1 MPMLKKTSGLIG
13 LLTIILLLFVAPLA
27 LGADRVL
34 LMPTADVSGTPLELE
49 YSYYRGQSI
58 VDLTAGLYP
67 GFKVG
72 IRQEFNG
79 SFFATAKVAV
89 LTEDAKRPGLALG
102 GELSTAG
109 QHVYAVFS
117 KQLGRPDLRGHA
129 GLGTG
134 RYSRGMAGV
143 TLLLNP
149 VMVKSKQGLAFP
161 ATTLGAEYDGAG
173 INAGLALQFSPEF
186 GGYLALTGGSGLGF
200 GFNYR
205 TEF

>member
-1 MPMLKKTSGLIG
+1 M
-13 LLTIILLLFVAPLA
+13 APLA

-79 SFFATAKVAV
+79 SFSATAKVAV

-134 RYSRGMAGV
+134 RYSRGGMAGV

-149 VMVKSKQGLAFP
+149 VMVKSKQGGLAFP
-161 ATTLGAEYDGAG
+161 ATTLGGAEYDGAG
-173 INAGLALQFSPEF
+173 INAGLALQFSRNS
-186 GGYLALTGGSGLGF
+186 GGLSALTGGSGLGF

>member
-1 MPMLKKTSGLIG
+1 M
-13 LLTIILLLFVAPLA
+13 APLA

-79 SFFATAKVAV
+79 SFSATAKVAV
-89 LTEDAKRPGLALG
+89 LTEDAKRPGACFRG
-102 GELSTAG
+102 R
-109 QHVYAVFS
+109 VVN
-117 KQLGRPDLRGHA
+117 GRPACLCRFQQAVGQAGFEGPCRFGH
-129 GLGTG
+129 GPLQPG
-134 RYSRGMAGV
+134 GMAGV

-149 VMVKSKQGLAFP
+149 VMVKSKQGGLAFP
-161 ATTLGAEYDGAG
+161 ATTLGGAEYDGAG
-173 INAGLALQFSPEF
+173 INAGLALQFSRNS
-186 GGYLALTGGSGLGF
+186 GGLSALTGGSGLGF